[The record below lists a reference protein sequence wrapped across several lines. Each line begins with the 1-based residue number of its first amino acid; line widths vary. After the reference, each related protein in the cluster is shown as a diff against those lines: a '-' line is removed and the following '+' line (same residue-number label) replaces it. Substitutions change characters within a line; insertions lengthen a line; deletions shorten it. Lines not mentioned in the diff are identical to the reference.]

1 MTLSV
6 FTHRFTHQNGCVDH
20 YVPQIIIDCKCLRL
34 SGCMIST
41 FLVSDCHVI
50 KTTTTTWTKL
60 FPVLLVMTSIL
71 LTPSEAIGQKRR
83 PSPPIQSLCN
93 TKGPKACIHFGKCQ
107 LADCSKSNNCDKCRQ
122 VCLGKKILMTKTSF
136 VSKMKTSGAFNYPF
150 CSLKAPIDVKNFQS
164 WYWQTRRLIVSLLK
178 FSILIGSQMPLFI
191 A

>member
-1 MTLSV
+1 MK
-6 FTHRFTHQNGCVDH
+6 F
-20 YVPQIIIDCKCLRL
+20 
-34 SGCMIST
+34 ST
-41 FLVSDCHVI
+41 E
-50 KTTTTTWTKL
+50 L

-83 PSPPIQSLCN
+83 PSPPFQSLCN

-164 WYWQTRRLIVSLLK
+164 WYWQTRRLRWLDTVFQGQYLPSLSVNYVAINKNLEK
-178 FSILIGSQMPLFI
+178 LAPQLY
-191 A
+191 

>member
-1 MTLSV
+1 MYHKLLSIANASD
-6 FTHRFTHQNGCVDH
+6 F
-20 YVPQIIIDCKCLRL
+20 
-34 SGCMIST
+34 SCMIST
-41 FLVSDCHVI
+41 FLVSDSHVI
-50 KTTTTTWTKL
+50 NNNNNNNNNNNMKFSTEL
-60 FPVLLVMTSIL
+60 FSVLLVMTLIL

-83 PSPPIQSLCN
+83 ASPPFQSLCN
-93 TKGPKACIHFGKCQ
+93 TKGPKACIQFGKCQ

-122 VCLGKKILMTKTSF
+122 VCLGKKILMTKTYF

-178 FSILIGSQMPLFI
+178 FSTLIGSQMPLFI